1 MESFGGFIIPCVG
14 LMGTSN
20 PGMDVTALGLWLEG
34 TKSTKAPV
42 PNVAG
47 FCEFAGLS
55 FSPSFC
61 DHDDTGTCG
70 GG

>member
-1 MESFGGFIIPCVG
+1 
-14 LMGTSN
+14 
-20 PGMDVTALGLWLEG
+20 MDLTALGLWLER

-47 FCEFAGLS
+47 FCEFSGLG
-55 FSPSFC
+55 FSASSC